1 MTKELSIKSIKN
13 ELMDAFLED
22 MGIIN
27 SFGNK
32 EVKKAKD
39 YIGTNICG
47 YLYDNENGIYTD
59 TYIHFDVMKSRGCY
73 DVFII
78 LKAHKD
84 LMKNEAVN
92 CLDDISECIEEI
104 VNELYPYHKSFSN
117 VPVNVVSDKYVRR
130 NIRFSLR
137 PHDKDEYEK
146 SLEYSGKENVDHW
159 KEFLDW
165 TERVTKCVE
174 EWEHDKGRFSSYGN
188 FDKCMFTVDNN
199 GCIKVSNGIL
209 NGTIS
214 DKNNE

>member
-22 MGIIN
+22 MRIIN
-27 SFGNK
+27 SFANK
-32 EVKKAKD
+32 EVKKVKD
-39 YIGTNICG
+39 YVGTNICG

-84 LMKNEAVN
+84 LIKNEAVN

-117 VPVNVVSDKYVRR
+117 VPVDVVSDNYVRR

-137 PHDKDEYEK
+137 PLDKDGYEK
-146 SLEYSGKENVDHW
+146 SLEDRVQNEEPRNTTECCKCGK
-159 KEFLDW
+159 
-165 TERVTKCVE
+165 
-174 EWEHDKGRFSSYGN
+174 
-188 FDKCMFTVDNN
+188 
-199 GCIKVSNGIL
+199 
-209 NGTIS
+209 
-214 DKNNE
+214 